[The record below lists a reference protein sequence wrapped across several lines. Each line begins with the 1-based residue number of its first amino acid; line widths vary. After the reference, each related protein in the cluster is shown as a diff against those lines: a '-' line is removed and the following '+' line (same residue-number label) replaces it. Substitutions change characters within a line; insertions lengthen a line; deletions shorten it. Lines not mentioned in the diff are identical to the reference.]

1 MLIANTKRNEKNNM
15 TLQAESSTRNV
26 TFSAGVGDTK
36 DSIENIN
43 SVATGP
49 IGNSITLE
57 QSELAIEQ
65 QYRSSTY
72 SLLGALLR
80 ATPDQNLLDI
90 LSVLVSDTDNSE
102 DDALLLSMTALSLS
116 AKIISPDSIEDEYHQ
131 LFIGLGKG
139 EVVPYGSWYLT
150 GFLMEKPLSDLRDDL
165 AILGFERNDD
175 ICEPE
180 DHAAA
185 LCEVFSLLISGGST
199 IDQQY
204 QFYKTHMAPW
214 IGRFFDDLSDAKSA
228 VFYKSVGRFG
238 NAFIAFE
245 SEYFAMQT

>member
-1 MLIANTKRNEKNNM
+1 V
-15 TLQAESSTRNV
+15 Q
-26 TFSAGVGDTK
+26 FSADVGDGK
-36 DSIENIN
+36 DSLSTIDSAVIE
-43 SVATGP
+43 A
-49 IGNSITLE
+49 E
-57 QSELAIEQ
+57 QSQLAIEQ

-80 ATPDQNLLDI
+80 STPDQNLLNI
-90 LSVLVSDTDNSE
+90 LSELVSDSENNE
-102 DDALLLSMTALSLS
+102 DDALLLSMTTLSLS
-116 AKIISPDSIEDEYHQ
+116 AKLISPDSIEDEYHQ
-131 LFIGLGKG
+131 LFIGLGSG

-165 AILGFERNDD
+165 AILGYERNKDVS
-175 ICEPE
+175 EPE

-185 LCEVFSLLISGGST
+185 LCEVFSLLISEGCD

-204 QFYKTHMAPW
+204 RFYKSHMEPW

-238 NAFIAFE
+238 SAFISFE
-245 SEYFAMQT
+245 SEYFSMQT